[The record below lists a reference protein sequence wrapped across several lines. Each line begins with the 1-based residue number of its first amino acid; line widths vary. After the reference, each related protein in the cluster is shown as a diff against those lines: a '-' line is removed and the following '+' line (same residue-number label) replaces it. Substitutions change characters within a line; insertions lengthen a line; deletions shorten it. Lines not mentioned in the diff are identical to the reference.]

1 MLQPSR
7 RKYKKEFRG
16 RMKGIDYR
24 GSSLIY
30 GDYGLQSIGRGWLRS
45 NEIEAAR
52 KAIVNSTGRKGK
64 LWIKI
69 FPFKPYTKKSDE
81 VVRGG
86 GKGEVIYY
94 VSVVKPGRVLFEI
107 GGLDHE
113 VALKALK
120 LAASKLSVRTKI
132 VTRTHLN

>member
-1 MLQPSR
+1 MLQPGK
-7 RKYKKEFRG
+7 RKYPKEFRG
-16 RMKGIDYR
+16 KMKGIDYR
-24 GSSLIY
+24 GSTIIY
-30 GDYGLQSIGRGWLRS
+30 GDYGLQSIDRGWIKA

-86 GKGEVIYY
+86 GKGPVAYY

-107 GGLDHE
+107 GGLDSE
-113 VALKALK
+113 VALKALR

-132 VTRTHLN
+132 ITRTHSN